1 MRITFRKIQKILGR
15 IWTAPKRVFEILS
28 TQEAPRCIGM
38 NATLNFLFDLENQ
51 TKDFFSYTIFPVKK
65 ISIGKNF
72 KIMRKLLFNYSLYSH
87 PEIENFRV

>member
-1 MRITFRKIQKILGR
+1 
-15 IWTAPKRVFEILS
+15 
-28 TQEAPRCIGM
+28 M

-65 ISIGKNF
+65 INIGKFF
-72 KIMRKLLFNYSLYSH
+72 KIMRKLLFNYSLYSR